1 MRTSGKD
8 ADGEDT
14 MMTPRQDVYCAAHVL
29 VAVYGEDAPV
39 DAALRAHELEA
50 AGDCEGAA
58 LWRRILAAI
67 DDLLA
72 GERLQRDARQ

>member
-1 MRTSGKD
+1 MRASGKTGD
-8 ADGEDT
+8 AEDAT
-14 MMTPRQDVYCAAHVL
+14 MTPRQDVYCAAHVL
-29 VAVYGEDAPV
+29 VAVYGEDAAI

-50 AGDCEGAA
+50 AGDAEGAA

-72 GERLQRDARQ
+72 GERLQHEAKQ